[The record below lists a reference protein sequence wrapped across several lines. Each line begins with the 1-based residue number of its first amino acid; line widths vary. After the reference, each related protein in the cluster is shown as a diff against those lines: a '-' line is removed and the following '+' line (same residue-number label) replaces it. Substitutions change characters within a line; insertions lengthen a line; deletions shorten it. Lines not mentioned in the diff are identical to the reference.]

1 MLLDDLMIARRALAE
16 GGVNIVVARGGMILF
31 TGWSRG
37 LRDLAKIALE
47 SPEILNGSSVADRIV
62 GKAAAIIFAVNGV
75 EAVYAPTLSR
85 HALDVLERS
94 GIKFHYER
102 LVSHIEAPGGEICP
116 FERLIRDIADPDEAY
131 RRLIK
136 RFRELGWG

>member
-1 MLLDDLMIARRALAE
+1 LLLDDLIIAQKALAE
-16 GGVNIVVARGGMILF
+16 RGANIVVARGGMVLF
-31 TGWSRG
+31 TGWSKG

-47 SPEILNGSSVADRIV
+47 SPEILDGSSVADRIV

-85 HALDVLERS
+85 HALDVLEKS
-94 GIKFHYER
+94 GIKFHYEK
-102 LVSHIEAPGGEICP
+102 LVPHIEAHGEGICP
-116 FERLIRDIADPDEAY
+116 FERLIMDIADRDEAY
-131 RRLIK
+131 RRLIE